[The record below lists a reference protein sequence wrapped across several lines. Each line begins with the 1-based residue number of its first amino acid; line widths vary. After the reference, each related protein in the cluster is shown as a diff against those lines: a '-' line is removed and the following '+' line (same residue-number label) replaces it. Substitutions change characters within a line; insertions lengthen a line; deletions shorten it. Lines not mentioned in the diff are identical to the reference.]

1 MGKPAWEAMVVA
13 EMEQH
18 LPAARLFGT
27 NSMNP
32 DIEGAPWIVRPRENT
47 TRPVDRGSV
56 CDLRQRLASACS
68 GAAHSPPPLPTALA
82 PALRLRFSL
91 YLIS

>member
-56 CDLRQRLASACS
+56 CDLRQGWHRHARAQL
-68 GAAHSPPPLPTALA
+68 T
-82 PALRLRFSL
+82 ALRLCPQPWPPHSGSVSL
-91 YLIS
+91 YI